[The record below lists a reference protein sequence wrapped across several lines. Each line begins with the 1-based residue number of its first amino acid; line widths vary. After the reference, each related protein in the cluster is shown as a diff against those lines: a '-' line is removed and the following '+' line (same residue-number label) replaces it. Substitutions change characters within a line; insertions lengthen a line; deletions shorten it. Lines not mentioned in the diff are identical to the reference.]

1 VTVVDQRLVV
11 VLVSVGLLALAGSA
25 VIFGPAEPPE
35 VGSRDPGAGTP
46 TPGAP
51 PFSLS
56 IDRLAECG
64 STCRDVTLTL
74 RNDQA
79 RTATE
84 VGVTST
90 IYAGRTTDGTVVWT
104 GYEYVGELGAG
115 ESFTTTR
122 QVDLS
127 LRQGLA
133 IRNADGYILIETTI
147 EYDDKVVTFTRERR
161 VV

>member
-1 VTVVDQRLVV
+1 MTDQRVVV
-11 VLVSVGLLALAGSA
+11 VLVAAGVLALAGSA
-25 VIFGPAEPPE
+25 VVFAPE
-35 VGSRDPGAGTP
+35 TAPDVGSRDPGAATP
-46 TPGAP
+46 TPGPP

-74 RNDQA
+74 RNEQA

-90 IYAGRTTDGTVVWT
+90 IYAGRTADGLVVWN

-122 QVDLS
+122 RVALS

-133 IRNADGYILIETTI
+133 IRNADGYILIQTTI

-161 VV
+161 VA

>member
-1 VTVVDQRLVV
+1 VTVVDQRAVVILVAAGILALGVGAV
-11 VLVSVGLLALAGSA
+11 VL
-25 VIFGPAEPPE
+25 GPEAAPDVE
-35 VGSRDPGAGTP
+35 GRDPGAATP

-56 IDRLAECG
+56 IDRLEECG

-90 IYAGRTTDGTVVWT
+90 IYAGRDTDGTVVWT
-104 GYEYVGELGAG
+104 GYEYVGELDAG

-122 QVDLS
+122 RVDLS

-133 IRNADGYILIETTI
+133 IRNADGYILIQTTI
-147 EYDDKVVTFTRERR
+147 EYDGRVVTFTRERR
-161 VV
+161 VA